1 MQIRRAQVH
10 RRPLARSRTPWRHTS
25 SKATPSLR
33 PWRTPKKFI
42 FYLRFWVRVRRARR
56 VPPLRATVRL
66 RLDIAMQIRRAHVH
80 RRPLAYTAARS
91 PTAARRGV
99 TLQAKQHLPYVP
111 GGPQKIY
118 ILLPFLGSCSPRSPC
133 ATTSRNCASDIA
145 MQVRRV
151 QAHHATPTHCNCC
164 NGCAW

>member
-1 MQIRRAQVH
+1 MNPCFLACCGRRIMGFRGWGGACIGCISLYYIAQ
-10 RRPLARSRTPWRHTS
+10 
-25 SKATPSLR
+25 
-33 PWRTPKKFI
+33 
-42 FYLRFWVRVRRARR
+42 YCC